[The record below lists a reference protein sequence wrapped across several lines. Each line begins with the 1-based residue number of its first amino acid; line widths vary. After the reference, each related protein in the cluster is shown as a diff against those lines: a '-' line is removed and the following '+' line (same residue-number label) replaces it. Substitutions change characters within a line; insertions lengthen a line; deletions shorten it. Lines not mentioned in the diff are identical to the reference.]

1 MTHTTVTP
9 VLTGYIEDRFAPEDT
24 VLIELRAALAD
35 HGMPS
40 IQVSPSTGRVLE
52 LLVRASGGNRVLEV
66 GTLGGYSAIWMARGL
81 APGGT
86 LTTLELNPDHAAFA
100 RGFLRRAGVAAVVEV
115 VEGDARQILPGLGP
129 DGSYDLVFVDADK
142 AGYTTYAAQAWRLLR
157 PGGLLVAD
165 NLLWS
170 GRILGE
176 AEDED
181 TRALQRFN
189 EALARGAHPA
199 TILPVGDGLGL
210 AVKSG

>member
-1 MTHTTVTP
+1 VTHTTVTP
-9 VLTGYIEDRFAPEDT
+9 ALTGYIEDRFATEDP
-24 VLIELRAALAD
+24 VLIELRSALSD

-52 LLVRASGGNRVLEV
+52 ILVRATGGRRVLEI

-81 APGGT
+81 ASGGT
-86 LTTLELNPDHAAFA
+86 LTTLELNSDHAEFA
-100 RGFLRRAGVAAVVEV
+100 RRFLHRAGVADRVEV
-115 VEGDARQILPGLGP
+115 REGDARSILPGLGP

-142 AGYTTYAAQAWRLLR
+142 AGYATYAQQAWRLLR

-170 GRILGE
+170 GRIVEE

-189 EALARGAHPA
+189 EELARGAHPA
-199 TILPVGDGLGL
+199 TILPVGDGLGV